1 MLKLMI
7 LKNTSNKIRKHNKL
21 WTTQVNLKL
30 TTYKLQQI

>member
-7 LKNTSNKIRKHNKL
+7 LKNTSNKIRKNNRL

-30 TTYKLQQI
+30 TKYN